1 MSYTKYSEMKSID
14 YIDEQ
19 LTELIERN
27 ARQSSETLA
36 KQLNVSSATIRRR
49 LKKLLDS
56 KLLHIVAFRDPIKA
70 GLPLA
75 AVVAFNIDHGLLDSV
90 MQAIC
95 SFPEVVLAC
104 TTTGRFDAFALTR
117 FASNERFSFFL
128 RNDITRIEGIKD
140 TETFVCLHIEKRGV
154 FC

>member
-1 MSYTKYSEMKSID
+1 MD
-14 YIDEQ
+14 NIDEQ
-19 LTELIERN
+19 LIQLLERN

-56 KLLHIVAFRDPIKA
+56 NLLHVVAFKDPIKA

-75 AVVAFNIDHGLLDSV
+75 AVITFNIDHRLLDSV
-90 MQAIC
+90 MKKIC
-95 SFPEVVLAC
+95 SYPEVILAC
-104 TTTGRFDAFALTR
+104 TSTGRYDAFALTR
-117 FASNERFSFFL
+117 FSSNEDFSTFL
-128 RNDITRIEGIKD
+128 RNEITKIEGIKES
-140 TETFVCLHIEKRGV
+140 ETFVCLHIEKKGV